1 MCMYIYMSMCIFLE
15 TKLWQCLCENPNL
28 RQDFCSSRVN
38 NDLFFSPSFPIQKK
52 SPYFSEQIKN
62 IIAVMDSFTSH
73 YDFVYFLGF
82 FRVCVDCLQLLRL
95 YMFTLPNAY
104 CIKSVFYS
112 NYLYFITFQ
121 YTAVSALGNCL
132 FQNQQ

>member
-1 MCMYIYMSMCIFLE
+1 MVVFVWKSQLKARLLQQQSEQWSHFLS
-15 TKLWQCLCENPNL
+15 LIPH
-28 RQDFCSSRVN
+28 S
-38 NDLFFSPSFPIQKK
+38 KK

-132 FQNQQ
+132 FQNQQWLLGYLTMVKSFKGR